1 MSYPASP
8 RVLIANRGEIAVRI
22 IRTLAELGWYSV
34 AVYAEDDS
42 ESLHV
47 LKADNAIPLQ
57 GSGPDVYLDI
67 EKLVEIARQQECDAV
82 HPGYGFLSENPD
94 FARACQNAGLIFV
107 GPDAGTLQLFGN
119 KAQARALARECGVPV
134 LEGIDSAVDTAQ
146 ADAFFR
152 QLPDGSS
159 MVIKAISGGG
169 GRGMRVVSSSA
180 DIAESVERC
189 RSEAFSAFG
198 NDAVYVEQWV
208 RGARHIEVQIAGDG
222 DQCAHLFERE
232 CTLQRRHQKV
242 IEIAPA
248 IGLSVEQ
255 RQALYDA
262 ALKMAN
268 ATRYRGLCTFEF
280 LLFELNGKSHFV
292 FIEANPRIQVEH
304 TVTETLLGLDLVAIQ
319 LRLGFGTP
327 LTQLAL
333 NNKADPRGFA
343 IQARINAET
352 VTAEGFVKPS
362 AGIISGWDVPAGPG
376 IRMDSFVYTGFQTSP
391 RYDSLIAKLIVY
403 APVADFESALRKAV
417 NALRE
422 FRVQGLQTNQQLLMA
437 LMQSSEVQKNRVHT
451 RFIDENLGEL
461 LQVQYTDML
470 PHSPALV
477 AGDGSAPASTDPNNI
492 LAAMPGC
499 VVKLM
504 VTEGDQVRQG
514 DPLLILDAMKMEHVI
529 HAPAAGSVRAVLVQA
544 GDAVLES
551 QALVNFVADECATEQ
566 QAEAAIPDP
575 GLIREDLLEVIDRHG
590 YGLDQNRPQA
600 VAKRRATGQRTAREN
615 IDDLCDEGTFV
626 EYGPLVIAAQRR
638 RRSLQEL
645 MEKTPGDGMV
655 TGLAQ
660 VNGAQFGES
669 ASQCVVMT
677 YDYTVMAGTQGIQN
691 HHKKDRMFEVA
702 ERLQVPVVLFS
713 EGGGGRPG
721 DTDGLG
727 SSASLD
733 CMAFLYFAR
742 LSGLVPLVGI
752 ASGRSFAGNAALLGC
767 CDVVIAT
774 RNANIGMGGPAMIE
788 GGGLGVFKPEQVGP
802 ASVQAANGVIDI
814 LVEDEAQ
821 AVRTAQQYLSY
832 FQGAVTQWEAA
843 DQRELRHLIPEN
855 RRRVY
860 DVCKVLEGLF
870 DSGSVLELRAGFGK
884 GMITAFARVE
894 GRPVGVIANNPQH
907 LAGAIDANGADK
919 ASRFMQLCDAFD
931 IPIVFL
937 CDTPGIMVGPQAE
950 ETALVR
956 HAARMF
962 VTAASLTVPFFTIIL
977 RKAYGL
983 GAMTMAGG
991 TMKAPLFTVSWPTGE
1006 FGAMG
1011 LEGAVRLGFR
1021 KELEAQKDE
1030 KARNALFERMVAEMV
1045 ERGKAVNTAT
1055 FFEFDDVIDP
1065 MDSRRWIVTGLNAA
1079 GITPENRAARG
1090 KKRPCVD
1097 TW

>member
-1 MSYPASP
+1 
-8 RVLIANRGEIAVRI
+8 
-22 IRTLAELGWYSV
+22 
-34 AVYAEDDS
+34 
-42 ESLHV
+42 
-47 LKADNAIPLQ
+47 
-57 GSGPDVYLDI
+57 
-67 EKLVEIARQQECDAV
+67 
-82 HPGYGFLSENPD
+82 
-94 FARACQNAGLIFV
+94 
-107 GPDAGTLQLFGN
+107 
-119 KAQARALARECGVPV
+119 
-134 LEGIDSAVDTAQ
+134 
-146 ADAFFR
+146 
-152 QLPDGSS
+152 
-159 MVIKAISGGG
+159 VI
-169 GRGMRVVSSSA
+169 
-180 DIAESVERC
+180 
-189 RSEAFSAFG
+189 
-198 NDAVYVEQWV
+198 Q
-208 RGARHIEVQIAGDG
+208 
-222 DQCAHLFERE
+222 
-232 CTLQRRHQKV
+232 
-242 IEIAPA
+242 APA
-248 IGLSVEQ
+248 
-255 RQALYDA
+255 
-262 ALKMAN
+262 
-268 ATRYRGLCTFEF
+268 T
-280 LLFELNGKSHFV
+280 
-292 FIEANPRIQVEH
+292 
-304 TVTETLLGLDLVAIQ
+304 
-319 LRLGFGTP
+319 
-327 LTQLAL
+327 
-333 NNKADPRGFA
+333 
-343 IQARINAET
+343 
-352 VTAEGFVKPS
+352 
-362 AGIISGWDVPAGPG
+362 
-376 IRMDSFVYTGFQTSP
+376 
-391 RYDSLIAKLIVY
+391 
-403 APVADFESALRKAV
+403 
-417 NALRE
+417 
-422 FRVQGLQTNQQLLMA
+422 
-437 LMQSSEVQKNRVHT
+437 
-451 RFIDENLGEL
+451 
-461 LQVQYTDML
+461 
-470 PHSPALV
+470 
-477 AGDGSAPASTDPNNI
+477 
-492 LAAMPGC
+492 
-499 VVKLM
+499 
-504 VTEGDQVRQG
+504 
-514 DPLLILDAMKMEHVI
+514 
-529 HAPAAGSVRAVLVQA
+529 GSVRAVWVQA
-544 GDAVLES
+544 GEAVLES
-551 QALVNFVADECATEQ
+551 HALVNFVADERATEQ
-566 QAEAAIPDP
+566 QAETAAPDP
-575 GLIREDLLEVIDRHG
+575 ALIRTDLQEVIDRHG

-660 VNGAQFGES
+660 VNGAQFGAS

-802 ASVQAANGVIDI
+802 ASVQATNGVIDI

-860 DVCKVLEGLF
+860 DVRKVLEGLF

-1011 LEGAVRLGFR
+1011 LDGAVRLGFR